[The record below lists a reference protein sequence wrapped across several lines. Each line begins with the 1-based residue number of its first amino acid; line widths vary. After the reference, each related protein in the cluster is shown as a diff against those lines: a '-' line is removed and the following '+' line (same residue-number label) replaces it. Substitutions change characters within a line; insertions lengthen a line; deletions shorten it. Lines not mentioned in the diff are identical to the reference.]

1 MLMCAPA
8 AGMPVRVCFWVVK
21 KSAPPSTPKDHLK
34 RSSRTATSLLDL
46 LEERASWALSAVCPM
61 AGRARMERA
70 AVEMRMLPPNE
81 RTKRAGRAGER
92 KESHGKPRAHGLHRG
107 AKLRTRGRVSGYGLW
122 AM

>member
-8 AGMPVRVCFWVVK
+8 AGIPVSVCFCVVK
-21 KSAPPSTPKDHLK
+21 KSAPPSMPKDHRK
-34 RSSRTATSLLDL
+34 RSSRTATSADL
-46 LEERASWALSAVCPM
+46 LEERASWALSALFPM
-61 AGRARMERA
+61 AVRARMERA
-70 AVEMRMLPPNE
+70 GVEMRILPPNE

-92 KESHGKPRAHGLHRG
+92 KESHGKPRARGLHRG